1 MTLTYLSFGLPRDNN
16 GVTYC
21 KPIFICEKSLWGLW
35 EGCCCGCFL
44 LQISLQMSLA
54 YYFPD
59 NNTSLLGKLVAMNQF
74 IFGKSQ
80 NKVVM
85 NISWFKV
92 IIYGIPHVLLLILS
106 TYNVVRNRE
115 ELTIRKLHGFMLHY
129 IDLNKKAMQKEAFVN
144 LSAIYII
151 VVY

>member
-1 MTLTYLSFGLPRDNN
+1 MPRDNN
-16 GVTYC
+16 GVMYC
-21 KPIFICEKSLWGLW
+21 KAIFICEKSLWGLW
-35 EGCCCGCFL
+35 EGRCCRCFL

-59 NNTSLLGKLVAMNQF
+59 NYIFIGKISCTNQF

-80 NKVVM
+80 NKVVV
-85 NISWFKV
+85 NESWFKV

>member
-1 MTLTYLSFGLPRDNN
+1 MASCTVNQFLFARKVYEVCERVVVVDVSG
-16 GVTYC
+16 C
-21 KPIFICEKSLWGLW
+21 KSVFRCLLHIIFQTI
-35 EGCCCGCFL
+35 
-44 LQISLQMSLA
+44 
-54 YYFPD
+54 
-59 NNTSLLGKLVAMNQF
+59 TSLLGKLVVTNQF

>member
-1 MTLTYLSFGLPRDNN
+1 MASCTVNQFLFARKVCEVCERVIVVDVSC
-16 GVTYC
+16 C
-21 KPIFICEKSLWGLW
+21 KSVLHIIFQTI
-35 EGCCCGCFL
+35 
-44 LQISLQMSLA
+44 
-54 YYFPD
+54 
-59 NNTSLLGKLVAMNQF
+59 TSLLGKLVAMNQF

-80 NKVVM
+80 NKVVV

>member
-1 MTLTYLSFGLPRDNN
+1 MVPCTVNQFLFARKVCEVCERVIVVDVSC
-16 GVTYC
+16 C
-21 KPIFICEKSLWGLW
+21 KSVFRCLLHIIFQTI
-35 EGCCCGCFL
+35 
-44 LQISLQMSLA
+44 
-54 YYFPD
+54 
-59 NNTSLLGKLVAMNQF
+59 TSLILGKLVAMNQF

-80 NKVVM
+80 NKVVV

-92 IIYGIPHVLLLILS
+92 IIYGITSCSLTDFKYIQCS
-106 TYNVVRNRE
+106 E